1 MAGEA
6 GPSGQGP
13 RARTSAQG
21 RQDSVRARSR
31 ANSRDQIGIWVE
43 IKGKIVACV
52 RSVESLHRSLLVFFP
67 PSFFKGIISFLFYE
81 SESIVFLFIVLFFN
95 KCINLFLAA
104 LGLCCSTRV
113 SHRDGFSC
121 CGSRAPGRRLSS
133 CGAHGTWN
141 LPGPGMEPMSPPLAG
156 RPLTT
161 MSPEKS
167 SSFFLS

>member
-6 GPSGQGP
+6 GPFGQGP

-21 RQDSVRARSR
+21 RQDSVRARSW

-52 RSVESLHRSLLVFFP
+52 HSVESLHRSLLVFFP

-104 LGLCCSTRV
+104 LGLCCSTWALCCCVQTSSSCDEQGLESISSCQAQASHCRV
-113 SHRDGFSC
+113 FSC
-121 CGSRAPGRRLSS
+121 CRAEALGLAGFSS
-133 CGAHGTWN
+133 HGT
-141 LPGPGMEPMSPPLAG
+141 
-156 RPLTT
+156 RT
-161 MSPEKS
+161 
-167 SSFFLS
+167 